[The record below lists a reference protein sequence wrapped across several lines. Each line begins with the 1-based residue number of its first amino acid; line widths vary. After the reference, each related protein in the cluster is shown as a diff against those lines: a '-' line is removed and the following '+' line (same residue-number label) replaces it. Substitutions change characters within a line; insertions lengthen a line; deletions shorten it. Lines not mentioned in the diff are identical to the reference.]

1 VSGGGRVVHPG
12 IGVRVADP
20 GTGAVL
26 AAGQEGELQFRG
38 PNVVDAY
45 LGDDAA
51 AGRAFTPDGWFRS
64 GDLGA
69 LVEEGAFS
77 YICRMGD
84 ALRLRGFLV
93 DPAEIELRL
102 AAHPGVHT
110 AKVVGVS
117 GPDGA
122 TTAIAF
128 VTPDGPDRPAPDELR
143 AWCAAELAAF
153 KVPATVHVIA
163 EMPTTTGTNGTKIKA
178 ATLREWAAGAVPNQ
192 DRPVTQRDPDHC

>member
-1 VSGGGRVVHPG
+1 MTETAMNVSNPYDGERRAGSVGLPLPGVELRLADGGE
-12 IGVRVADP
+12 I
-20 GTGAVL
+20 
-26 AAGQEGELQFRG
+26 ELRG
-38 PNVVDAY
+38 PNVFRGYWEREEAT
-45 LGDDAA
+45 AES
-51 AGRAFTPDGWFRS
+51 FTADGWFRS

-102 AAHPGVHT
+102 AAHAGVHT
-110 AKVVGVS
+110 AKVVGVP

-122 TTAIAF
+122 TVAVGF
-128 VTPDGPDRPAPDELR
+128 VTPDGPDRPDPAELR
-143 AWCAAELAAF
+143 EWCAAELAAF
-153 KVPATVHVIA
+153 KVPATVHVVA

-178 ATLREWAAGAVPNQ
+178 GTLREWAANGP
-192 DRPVTQRDPDHC
+192 PD

>member
-1 VSGGGRVVHPG
+1 VVHPG
-12 IGVRVADP
+12 IEVRVADP
-20 GTGAVL
+20 GTDEVL
-26 AAGQEGELQFRG
+26 AAGREGELQFRG

-51 AGRAFTPDGWFRS
+51 AARAFTADGWFRS

-69 LVEEGAFS
+69 LVEEGAFR
-77 YICRMGD
+77 YLCRMGD
-84 ALRLRGFLV
+84 VLRLRGFLV

-110 AKVVGVS
+110 AKVVGVP

-122 TTAIAF
+122 TLAVGF
-128 VTPDGPDRPAPDELR
+128 VTPDGTARPEPDELR
-143 AWCAAELAAF
+143 EWCAAELAAF
-153 KVPATVHVIA
+153 KVPQAVHVIA

-178 ATLREWAAGAVPNQ
+178 ATLREWAAGRIPG
-192 DRPVTQRDPDHC
+192 